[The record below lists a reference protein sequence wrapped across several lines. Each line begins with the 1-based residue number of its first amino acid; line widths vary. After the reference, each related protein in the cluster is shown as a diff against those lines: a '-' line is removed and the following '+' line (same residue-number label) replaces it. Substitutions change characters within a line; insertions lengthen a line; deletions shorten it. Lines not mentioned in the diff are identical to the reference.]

1 MAALVGSWSLAV
13 LATFIVIVRP
23 WRAGHAWPLLALA
36 AAVAAASWALWDGA
50 AIYADLTAQHSWT
63 AATIA
68 IPYVPAKALLFAVL
82 AYFTVRSLLALRAP
96 AIEHTGNRYAAPTVL
111 TVATILLLAGD
122 VVASFEAA
130 RVRTARDPNLS
141 PAQLNV
147 TIARVGSGAAS
158 EDEVLA
164 FLENPLCPPELLAH
178 YATETQLFKTHVARN
193 PKVPVEL
200 VRRLSQDSD
209 PTVRLHAAYSANLP
223 AEELPRLA
231 ADTDELVR
239 ESIAWKAKLPDEDF
253 ARLVTDAAPRVRSVV
268 ALQPRLSNEA
278 LLQLTMDPDSSVRAN
293 ATRIA
298 VQRGL
303 QQDQ

>member
-23 WRAGHAWPLLALA
+23 WRPGHAWPPLALA
-36 AAVAAASWALWDGA
+36 AAVAVASWALWDGA
-50 AIYADLTAQHSWT
+50 AIYADLTARHSWT
-63 AATIA
+63 AATIT

-82 AYFTVRSLLALRAP
+82 AYFAVRSLLALRAP
-96 AIEHTGNRYAAPTVL
+96 AVEHAGNRYAAPAIL
-111 TVATILLLAGD
+111 TGVTLFFLVSD

-130 RVRTARDPNLS
+130 RVRMARDPNLS
-141 PAQLNV
+141 TAQLNV
-147 TIARVGSGAAS
+147 AIARVGSGAAS

-164 FLENPLCPPELLAH
+164 FLENPLCPPELLER
-178 YATETQLFKTHVARN
+178 YATETPLFKTYVARN

-200 VRRLSQDSD
+200 VRRLSRDSD

-239 ESIAWKAKLPDEDF
+239 ESIAWKAKLSDEDF
-253 ARLVTDAAPRVRSVV
+253 ARLITDTAPRVRSVV

-278 LLQLTMDPDSSVRAN
+278 VLQLTMDPDSSVRAN

-298 VQRGL
+298 VQRGI
-303 QQDQ
+303 QQDE